1 MLDKSF
7 GLMFFLKTTK
17 NSKKSEKYIYAR
29 VTVDGDSREISTKRV
44 CEVHKW
50 NQGQGR
56 AMGNKEDVRQL
67 NAFLDSFQMKILQA
81 KIMLMDNNKDV
92 TAENIKNVLLGKTE
106 DRKQILEVF
115 QAHNEQLEALVGKGF
130 AAGTLQRYRTSLD
143 HTRSFIQWKFQK
155 DDIEIHQLNYEF
167 ISDYEFWLKTVRNCS
182 HNTTVKYLSNFKKIV
197 LSCVKKG
204 WLIRDPFLG
213 YKMVKK
219 EVVREV
225 LSNEELNSIR
235 KKVFG
240 IERLSQVRDIFLF
253 CCYTGLAYIDVKNL
267 KKEQIKLGIDG
278 EQWIFTQRQK
288 TETPTRLPLLPQA
301 LSIIQKYKDHPYC
314 ENKGYILPVLSNQKM
329 NSYLKEI
336 ADVCGINKQLTFH
349 IARHTFATTITL
361 GNGVPIETVSK
372 MLGHKSLK
380 QTQHYA
386 KILDI
391 KISKD
396 MQRLRE
402 MMNKKNV

>member
-1 MLDKSF
+1 MEKSF

-29 VTVDGDSREISTKRV
+29 VTVDRESKEISTKRT
-44 CEVHKW
+44 CEAHRW
-50 NQGQGR
+50 NSGQGR
-56 AMGNKEDVRQL
+56 AMGNKEDVKQL
-67 NAFLDSFQMKILQA
+67 NAFLDSFQLKILQA
-81 KIMLMDNNKDV
+81 KKILMDNDKDV
-92 TAENIKNVLLGKTE
+92 TAENIKNLLIGKND
-106 DRKQILEVF
+106 DRKFILEIF
-115 QAHNEQLEALVGKGF
+115 QEHNEKLEALVGKDF
-130 AAGTLQRYRTSLD
+130 AAGTLVRYKTSLD
-143 HTRSFIQWKFQK
+143 HTRSFIHWKFGK
-155 DDIEIHQLNYEF
+155 EDIEINQLNYEF
-167 ISDYEFWLKTVRNCS
+167 ISDYEFWFKTVRNCN

-197 LSCVKKG
+197 LYCVKRG
-204 WLIRDPFLG
+204 WLVRDPFLG
-213 YKMVKK
+213 FKMVKK

-225 LSNEELNSIR
+225 LSKEELSSITE
-235 KKVFG
+235 KEFG
-240 IERLSQVRDIFLF
+240 IERLDQVRDIFLF

-267 KKEQIKLGIDG
+267 RRDQIKMGIDG

-301 LSIIQKYKDHPYC
+301 MSIIQKYKGHPTC
-314 ENKGYILPVLSNQKM
+314 DSKGFVLPVLSNQKM
-329 NSYLKEI
+329 NAYLKEI

-391 KISKD
+391 KISVDMEKLRSVLKD
-396 MQRLRE
+396 
-402 MMNKKNV
+402 